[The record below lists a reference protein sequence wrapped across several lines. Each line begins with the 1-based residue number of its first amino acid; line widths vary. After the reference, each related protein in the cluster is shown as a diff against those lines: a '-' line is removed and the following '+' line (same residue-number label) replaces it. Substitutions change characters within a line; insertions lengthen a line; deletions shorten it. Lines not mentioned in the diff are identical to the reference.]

1 MIALPLLAVTV
12 DNSGTL
18 NQVTVHHTS
27 YIRLMLLLETMSAL
41 SWCTLGLQRTR
52 AQLEREALFLLLKLC
67 AHRLR
72 IDVHRKNDDHLRLTG
87 ARREMYVAV
96 RQFQV
101 GVGHGVQR
109 GEVHGHLHGCGKST
123 GVTLHLHGVTCFDF
137 LNQQFLHRCLA
148 AAAATAFP
156 HERCRRR
163 RHRYATAST
172 ALTVAFVAA
181 GAHSRDLGQQLARHT
196 PSEPSPLCCRRR
208 RRRCRPGRRVRTV
221 RITPARR
228 PVQRHPL
235 VFSLHK

>member
-1 MIALPLLAVTV
+1 
-12 DNSGTL
+12 
-18 NQVTVHHTS
+18 
-27 YIRLMLLLETMSAL
+27 
-41 SWCTLGLQRTR
+41 
-52 AQLEREALFLLLKLC
+52 
-67 AHRLR
+67 
-72 IDVHRKNDDHLRLTG
+72 
-87 ARREMYVAV
+87 MYVAV

-172 ALTVAFVAA
+172 ALNVAFVAA
-181 GAHSRDLGQQLARHT
+181 GAHARDLGQQLARHT

-208 RRRCRPGRRVRTV
+208 RRRHPHAGGRHRDRSGAAHETVRAVGRRAWNGGDAPDLHREGRRGTGLYQISNDKRWPRNSRGRDGEYLRAVDRLAP
-221 RITPARR
+221 RYSGRGLWLARR
-228 PVQRHPL
+228 RHSSEWS
-235 VFSLHK
+235 V